1 MQHTLRPCSL
11 RNHHPFHSLT
21 GVRCRKLTH
30 HCRAGP
36 DSAFGEDVLARLK
49 AAEEEAAR
57 LRKELAAAQA
67 AKQGGQDPVEK
78 EGKPVRIDSVD
89 NRETLFGG
97 GPRTTWLS
105 EKDVEF
111 FSGPAGVREEDA
123 STEAPEYKATVQ
135 RRLLIGGVLTL
146 GLGAF
151 ALIPTEALRP
161 KPSKPMYFYLVP
173 LLRIQELLV
182 DCRAII
188 EDADWDQL
196 RQALSRI
203 EGPPNN
209 VRQNLDNII
218 ALIPEAKTATRVQEL
233 SADLY
238 EYLRS
243 LDYQQ
248 YFDAIPQ
255 KAISGAQNA
264 QYAQF
269 SLSALK
275 AAQGKLGELLLL
287 VPRDQLDLA
296 RDQLAVGY

>member
-11 RNHHPFHSLT
+11 GSHRPFHGFPRARYQRFS
-21 GVRCRKLTH
+21 H
-30 HCRAGP
+30 QCRAGP
-36 DSAFGEDVLARLK
+36 ESAFSEDVLARLK

-67 AKQGGQDPVEK
+67 TKGSQDPIEK

-123 STEAPEYKATVQ
+123 STEEPEYKATVQ
-135 RRLLIGGVLTL
+135 RRLFIGGILTL

-151 ALIPTEALRP
+151 ALVPTEALRP

-173 LLRIQELLV
+173 LLRIQELLGE
-182 DCRAII
+182 CRTII
-188 EDADWDQL
+188 EVADWDQL

-209 VRQNLDNII
+209 VRQNLDNVI
-218 ALIPEAKTATRVQEL
+218 ALIPEAKTASRAQEL

-243 LDYQQ
+243 LDYQR

-255 KAISGAQNA
+255 KVISGAQNA

-269 SLSALK
+269 SLSSLQ
-275 AAQGKLGELLLL
+275 AAQVKLTELLSL
-287 VPRDQLDLA
+287 VPKDQLQLA

>member
-1 MQHTLRPCSL
+1 MQRCSL
-11 RNHHPFHSLT
+11 RGNAAPFATHSRPVRSVLVKSSGDST
-21 GVRCRKLTH
+21 GL
-30 HCRAGP
+30 
-36 DSAFGEDVLARLK
+36 GEDVLARLK
-49 AAEEEAAR
+49 A
-57 LRKELAAAQA
+57 
-67 AKQGGQDPVEK
+67 GQDPVEK
-78 EGKPVRIDSVD
+78 GPKIRIDSTD

-97 GPRTTWLS
+97 GPRSAWLS

-123 STEAPEYKATVQ
+123 STQEPEYKATVQ
-135 RRLLIGGVLTL
+135 RRLLIGGALAL

-161 KPSKPMYFYLVP
+161 KPSKPMFFYLVP
-173 LLRIQELLV
+173 LLRIQELLGE
-182 DCRAII
+182 CRAII
-188 EDADWDQL
+188 EDANWGQL
-196 RQALSRI
+196 RQAVSRI

-209 VRQNLDNII
+209 VRQNLDAII

-248 YFDAIPQ
+248 YFDAMPTR
-255 KAISGAQNA
+255 AISGAQNA

-269 SLSALK
+269 SLSSLQ
-275 AAQGKLGELLLL
+275 AAQAKLNELLAL
-287 VPRDQLDLA
+287 VPKDQLQTA
-296 RDQLAVGY
+296 REQLAAGY